1 MTWIF
6 VRLIAAVCAVL
17 LVSGCG
23 GGQNSGEESAGSP
36 SPESPVI
43 TGNPAGYNSADI
55 TFATLM
61 IKHHQQAIEL
71 AKLAG
76 PRSANTEINGLA
88 DQIVATQQ
96 PEINILNVFL
106 VQWDENPD
114 IRTDGGGE
122 APEATGASVPGM
134 VDDATMARLES
145 LTGPEF
151 DRLWLESMVG
161 QHQGGVAIANDE
173 IADGANVDAVS
184 IARTIVAGLD
194 PQIAQMK
201 KMLEG
206 MP

>member
-1 MTWIF
+1 MTSIF
-6 VRLIAAVCAVL
+6 VRLIAAVCALL

-23 GGQNSGEESAGSP
+23 GGQNPGEESTGSP
-36 SPESPVI
+36 SLESPVI

-61 IKHHQQAIEL
+61 VKHHQQAIEL

-76 PRSANTEINGLA
+76 PRSANTELNSLA

-151 DRLWLESMVG
+151 DKLWLESMVG

-184 IARTIVAGLD
+184 VARTIVAGLD

>member
-151 DRLWLESMVG
+151 DKLWLESMVG

>member
-76 PRSANTEINGLA
+76 PRSANTELNSLA

-151 DRLWLESMVG
+151 DKLWLESMVG

>member
-6 VRLIAAVCAVL
+6 VRLIAAVCALL

-151 DRLWLESMVG
+151 DKLWLESMVG